1 MEKCICCEQNKD
13 EVQRLI
19 QIADNCFICNEC
31 TSEINAIFAKTAKIK
46 NAITESA
53 TEDEPEVNFLLPKQ
67 IKQLLDESV
76 IGQEDAKKALAVEIY
91 NHYLRINNQDLEL
104 EKNNILLIGDSGT
117 GKTLLVKTLAK
128 ILDLPLAICDMSS
141 ITQAGYVGKSLNGI
155 LYQLISAAGNDI
167 KKAETGIIFLDEFDK
182 LAKRNLTSSTD
193 KDPSGEGV
201 QFELLKMIEGVKEE
215 IKLDGIR
222 KEQYIDTSNI
232 LFIAGG
238 AFFGLD
244 KLLEKKQLE
253 ENYGI
258 GFSASVDKPKDTTQ
272 IPIEDEDIIHF
283 GFIPEI
289 VGRLPVIV
297 QLNKLTKEDFKR
309 ILIEPKNSIVDQ
321 YKKLLRLNNIELE
334 FSEEYLDKIVDKVF
348 SSKKGARALRGEIEK
363 SMRNIIYEINEENFG
378 KTIQL

>member
-1 MEKCICCEQNKD
+1 MEKCTCCEQSK
-13 EVQRLI
+13 EQVERLI
-19 QIADNCFICNEC
+19 QISENVFICNEC
-31 TSEINAIFAKTAKIK
+31 TAEINAIFAKTTKVKENKEAEKEEIK
-46 NAITESA
+46 L
-53 TEDEPEVNFLLPKQ
+53 LLPKQ
-67 IKQLLDESV
+67 IKELLDESV

-91 NHYLRINNQDLEL
+91 NHYLRVNNKDLEL
-104 EKNNILLIGDSGT
+104 EKNNILMIGDSGT

-141 ITQAGYVGKSLNGI
+141 ITQSGYVGKSLNGI
-155 LYQLISAAGNDI
+155 LYQLVAAAGNDI

-201 QFELLKMIEGVKEE
+201 QFELLKMIEGTKEE
-215 IKLDGIR
+215 IKIEGTR
-222 KEQYIDTSNI
+222 KDQYIDTSNI

-238 AFFGLD
+238 AFFGMN

-258 GFSASVDKPKDTTQ
+258 GFSASVEKPKDTSI

-289 VGRLPVIV
+289 VGRLPIIV
-297 QLNKLTKEDFKR
+297 QLNKLTKEDYKR

-321 YKKLLRLNNIELE
+321 YKKLLKLNNINLE
-334 FSEEYLDKIVDKVF
+334 FSNDYLDSIVEKVY

-363 SMRNIIYEINEENFG
+363 SMREIIYNINEEDFG
-378 KTIQL
+378 KTIEL